1 MNSRKIPSS
10 KGVLAIRRSVM
21 DEKQIF
27 FIKDKRLFQF
37 LLATLALL
45 LSGSIAA
52 NKLNLAYLSLI
63 ILSGFCGVVLI
74 YDLPLINHRLPIR
87 ERFRDFLQHRR
98 KVFYTGLLLLIFPF
112 TLKYLSAFSF
122 ILLAITAI
130 LGVLYS
136 FPLKIKG
143 KYTRL
148 KNFLFLKNF
157 MIGIAWGALVLIGGG
172 SWEDPLLM
180 ALFIF
185 ASLQVFIGSMI
196 RDVPDLERDI
206 RIGIRSFPV
215 AFGVKNTVAFMHLL
229 NLLSWGLSLYLFG
242 SAELMVLVSIIV
254 LWRFVNLMML
264 YKYQTSKL
272 WGQSFNLMTCN
283 LFFGVLLIQ
292 HLYGLYA

>member
-1 MNSRKIPSS
+1 
-10 KGVLAIRRSVM
+10 M
-21 DEKQIF
+21 DEKHIF

-52 NKLNLAYLSLI
+52 NKLTPVYLGLLI
-63 ILSGFCGVVLI
+63 ISGFCGVVLI
-74 YDLPLINHRLPIR
+74 YDLPLINHRLPLR
-87 ERFRDFLQHRR
+87 ERLQDFLQHKR
-98 KVFYTGLLLLIFPF
+98 KVFYTALLILISPF
-112 TLKYLSAFSF
+112 AINYFSAFSF
-122 ILLAITAI
+122 VLLAITAI

-143 KYTRL
+143 EFTRL

-157 MIGIAWGALVLIGGG
+157 MIGIAWGSLILIGGG
-172 SWEDPLLM
+172 GWEDPLLIS
-180 ALFIF
+180 LFIF

-196 RDVPDLERDI
+196 RDVPDLERDL

-215 AFGVKNTVAFMHLL
+215 VYGVKHSIGFMHIL
-229 NLLSWGLSLYLFG
+229 NLLSWGLSFYLYG
-242 SAELMVLVSIIV
+242 NMESMILVSIIV
-254 LWRFVNLMML
+254 LWRYVNLLML
-264 YKYQTSKL
+264 NKYQRSKL

-292 HLYGLYA
+292 HLYGLYV

>member
-1 MNSRKIPSS
+1 MLK
-10 KGVLAIRRSVM
+10 LAIRRSVM
-21 DEKQIF
+21 DEKHIL

-52 NKLNLAYLSLI
+52 ERLDPGYLILI
-63 ILSGFCGVVLI
+63 IISGFCGVVLI
-74 YDLPLINHRLPIR
+74 YDLPLINHRLPIK
-87 ERFRDFLQHRR
+87 ERFRDFLQHKR
-98 KVFYTGLLLLIFPF
+98 KVFYTGLLLLMSPF
-112 TLKYLSAFSF
+112 AIKYLSGFSF

-143 KYTRL
+143 EFTRL

-172 SWEDPLLM
+172 SWENPLLM
-180 ALFIF
+180 ALFVF

-215 AFGVKNTVAFMHLL
+215 VFGVKNTILFMHLS
-229 NLLSWGLSLYLFG
+229 NLLSWVLSFLLFG
-242 SAELMVLVSIIV
+242 KMELMILVSIIV
-254 LWRFVNLMML
+254 LWRYVNLVML
-264 YKYQTSKL
+264 NKYQTSKL

-292 HLYGLYA
+292 HLYGLYV

>member
-1 MNSRKIPSS
+1 MRK
-10 KGVLAIRRSVM
+10 LAIRKSVM
-21 DEKQIF
+21 DEKHIF

-45 LSGSIAA
+45 LSGSLAA
-52 NKLNLAYLSLI
+52 NKLEVGYLILI
-63 ILSGFCGVVLI
+63 IISGFCGVVLI
-74 YDLPLINHRLPIR
+74 YDLPLINHRLPIK
-87 ERFRDFLQHRR
+87 ERFRDFLQHKR
-98 KVFYTGLLLLIFPF
+98 KVFYTGLLLLMSPF
-112 TLKYLSAFSF
+112 AIKYLSGFSF
-122 ILLAITAI
+122 LLLAITAV

-143 KYTRL
+143 EFTRL

-215 AFGVKNTVAFMHLL
+215 AFGVKNTIVFMHLL
-229 NLLSWGLSLYLFG
+229 NLLSWALSFFLFG
-242 SAELMVLVSIIV
+242 KIELMILVSIIV
-254 LWRFVNLMML
+254 LWRYVNLVML
-264 YKYQTSKL
+264 NKYQTSKL

-292 HLYGLYA
+292 HLYGLYV